1 MTIEIWSD
9 ISCPFCYL
17 GKRKLDLAL
26 EQTGLASNV
35 RKIWRSFQLNPGL
48 VTNPD
53 ISIHDYLVK
62 VKGFDAVQAKAINSH
77 ITTSGEGIGLT
88 FRFDKVVV
96 ANTLRAHQLLHYAAA
111 QGKQDVTGELLFR
124 ANFSDGRNVD
134 STEVLMDIAGE
145 AGLEADGMKEAL
157 ADGAYADVIARD
169 IAEAS
174 RLGVRCVPFFVF
186 NRRLA
191 ISGAQD
197 LSVFTD
203 TLKEATV

>member
-26 EQTGLASNV
+26 EQTGLATNA

-62 VKGFDAVQAKAINSH
+62 IKGFDAAQAKAVNSH

-96 ANTLRAHQLLHYAAA
+96 ANTLRAHQLLHYAAS

-134 STEVLMDIAGE
+134 SPSVLLDVAAA
-145 AGLEADGMKEAL
+145 AGLDPNGSQEAL
-157 ADGAYADVIARD
+157 ADGAYAEPIARD
-169 IAEAS
+169 IAEAA
-174 RLGVRCVPFFVF
+174 RLGVRGVPFFVF

-203 TLKEATV
+203 TLKEAAS